1 MMIEMR
7 EQTQQFIY
15 YTSRVLFTRFNK
27 MFYSCSHAFE
37 NTVGL
42 TFQEA
47 ALQIFQAQR
56 HRLRSDAVD
65 AKTILLRVDRRDR
78 MMMTDKPRSSKFY
91 NDNHCYDMLW
101 LFLLLFCA
109 SVFCIFCSA
118 LSVFSWKF
126 LGPHTIQG
134 LASAR
139 NLTLIQLEVLP
150 QKPCRFF
157 DSISKGDTKH
167 QAPHVA
173 GLAVMENQGLT
184 IQSLSVGKVNEW
196 MIQQVATELCWG
208 TRLDDVQD
216 LCCRDNNSCERTSP
230 FYHVLL

>member
-1 MMIEMR
+1 
-7 EQTQQFIY
+7 
-15 YTSRVLFTRFNK
+15 
-27 MFYSCSHAFE
+27 MFCSCSHASFE

-91 NDNHCYDMLW
+91 NDNDCYDMLW
-101 LFLLLFCA
+101 LFLLLFVPVFFC
-109 SVFCIFCSA
+109 VFCSS

-157 DSISKGDTKH
+157 DSISKTQNTRRH
-167 QAPHVA
+167 T
-173 GLAVMENQGLT
+173 LQGLLLWKIKALQFKACRWERWMSEWFNKLRRSCVEGPDWMT
-184 IQSLSVGKVNEW
+184 FRICVVGTTPAKEHHHSIMFYHSLS
-196 MIQQVATELCWG
+196 
-208 TRLDDVQD
+208 
-216 LCCRDNNSCERTSP
+216 
-230 FYHVLL
+230 F